1 MIDSSFCQPLDA
13 DMNEKDTYTLAELAE
28 KCGLTE
34 RTTRYYIEKVLP
46 PHHKQGRGKLAQY
59 GHDTLN
65 SIRFIKLVSD
75 NHGIRPGQARDV
87 LARVQQETIDRVV
100 SGEEELAVMTVP
112 SVATKMRMQS
122 THPLVS
128 ASSRVENF
136 KSLQSKRSESEGRI
150 LESADFLLD
159 EELAMADSAPE
170 FEERAAFLRQE
181 PEDPWHTIFETHK
194 IRIQTLGARGLSN
207 HQEEQV
213 EAAARLIELALR

>member
-1 MIDSSFCQPLDA
+1 M
-13 DMNEKDTYTLAELAE
+13 
-28 KCGLTE
+28 
-34 RTTRYYIEKVLP
+34 
-46 PHHKQGRGKLAQY
+46 
-59 GHDTLN
+59 
-65 SIRFIKLVSD
+65 
-75 NHGIRPGQARDV
+75 
-87 LARVQQETIDRVV
+87 ARVQQETIDRVV

-122 THPLVS
+122 TRPLVS

-159 EELAMADSAPE
+159 EELAMPDSAPE

-213 EAAARLIELALR
+213 EAAARLIALLLK